1 LADKIFHTR
10 TGATVTTDDAEAAH
24 GSRAMPGDV
33 TNDLVQ
39 LADVLGVDLVAAAH
53 TRIDASNRRYPT
65 DTYRDSARR
74 APS

>member
-1 LADKIFHTR
+1 
-10 TGATVTTDDAEAAH
+10 
-24 GSRAMPGDV
+24 MPGDV
-33 TNDLVQ
+33 TNDLLQ

-53 TRIDASNRRYPT
+53 TKIDTSSKRYPT